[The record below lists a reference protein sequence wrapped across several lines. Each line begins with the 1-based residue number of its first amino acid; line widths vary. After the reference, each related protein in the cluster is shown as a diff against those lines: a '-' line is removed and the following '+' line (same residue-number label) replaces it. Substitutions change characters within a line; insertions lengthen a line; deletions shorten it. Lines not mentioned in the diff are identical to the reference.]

1 MHWVNEEQT
10 IQARHGMK
18 ETIAALV
25 NKTIADLVEQGGLP
39 PGSRSDFGVS
49 LPTNK
54 QFGDF
59 TTNAAMILASA
70 AKRPPREVAQI
81 IQAALQAHSDTFERV
96 EIAGPGFINL
106 FIHPRRWVGVLGEI
120 RERKEAYGNGTFGAG
135 KKVQI
140 EFVSANPTGPLHV
153 GHGRGAAVGDTLAR
167 ILEAAGFDVQREYYI
182 NDTGNQMNMLGLS
195 VLCRYRQLFGQDV
208 DFPENGYK
216 GEYIRDIAQELQ
228 LRHGDALL
236 SLPHEEALAQCRAYA
251 GETILKGIK
260 DDLAAFNVGFDHWF
274 NESRLYQENR
284 LEETLARLK
293 AQDLIYD
300 HEGALWFK
308 SSSFGDEKDRVIR
321 KQDGSLTYFA
331 PDIAYH
337 QDKLERGFAWI
348 IDIWGADH
356 HGYVARMRAALA
368 ALGAPDDCFH
378 ALLIQLVAL
387 VRSGEPVQMST
398 RSGEFVTLKEILDEV
413 GKDAARYFFMMR
425 RCDSHLVFDLELA
438 KKKGEENPVY
448 YIQYA
453 HARIHSILRKAA
465 EQGLTPDP
473 DGADLMLL
481 SRGDDLEMV
490 KLLGGFPDTILGAA
504 ADLEP
509 HRIAFYLLDLAT
521 AFHRF
526 YNKNKVISDDYAL
539 TRARLILIDAIRQV
553 IANGLALMGISAP
566 ETM

>member
-1 MHWVNEEQT
+1 V
-10 IQARHGMK
+10 
-18 ETIAALV
+18 
-25 NKTIADLVEQGGLP
+25 
-39 PGSRSDFGVS
+39 
-49 LPTNK
+49 
-54 QFGDF
+54 
-59 TTNAAMILASA
+59 
-70 AKRPPREVAQI
+70 
-81 IQAALQAHSDTFERV
+81 
-96 EIAGPGFINL
+96 
-106 FIHPRRWVGVLGEI
+106 
-120 RERKEAYGNGTFGAG
+120 
-135 KKVQI
+135 
-140 EFVSANPTGPLHV
+140 
-153 GHGRGAAVGDTLAR
+153 
-167 ILEAAGFDVQREYYI
+167 
-182 NDTGNQMNMLGLS
+182 
-195 VLCRYRQLFGQDV
+195 
-208 DFPENGYK
+208 
-216 GEYIRDIAQELQ
+216 
-228 LRHGDALL
+228 
-236 SLPHEEALAQCRAYA
+236 
-251 GETILKGIK
+251 
-260 DDLAAFNVGFDHWF
+260 
-274 NESRLYQENR
+274 
-284 LEETLARLK
+284 
-293 AQDLIYD
+293 YD
-300 HEGALWFK
+300 QEGALWFR
-308 SSSFGDEKDRVIR
+308 SSRFGDEKDRVIR

-337 QDKLERGFAWI
+337 QDKLARGFAWI

-387 VRSGEPVQMST
+387 VRAGEPVQMST

-453 HARIHSILRKAA
+453 HARIRSILKKAA
-465 EQGLTPDP
+465 EQSLAPDP

-481 SRGDDLEMV
+481 SQGDDLEMV
-490 KLLGGFPDTILGAA
+490 KLLGSFPDTITSAA

-509 HRIAFYLLDLAT
+509 HRVAFYLLDLAT